1 VSFGKYGLVVAGI
14 LLASVPIL
22 LVTLGASDPGV
33 RLAVALGALLAGLN
47 TLTAYGLVLWS
58 AGRSTTAFM
67 RAILGGMVG
76 RMAALLAAV
85 VAAVLLLGLPKVPL
99 AVSLLAYFVCFL
111 ALELA
116 VLPKRPLAPHAEAR

>member
-14 LLASVPIL
+14 LLASLPIL
-22 LVTLGASDPGV
+22 LLTLGDSDSSV
-33 RLAVALGALLAGLN
+33 RRAVALGALLAALN

-67 RAILGGMVG
+67 RAILGGMVA
-76 RMAALLAAV
+76 RMGVLLAAV

-99 AVSLLAYFVCFL
+99 AVSLLAYFVAFL
-111 ALELA
+111 TLELA
-116 VLPKRPLAPHAEAR
+116 ALPKRPLAPHAEAR

>member
-1 VSFGKYGLVVAGI
+1 VSFARYGLIVAGI
-14 LLASVPIL
+14 LLASLPVL
-22 LVTLGASDPGV
+22 LAALGDSDSGV
-33 RLAVALGALLAGLN
+33 RNAVALGALLAALN

-67 RAILGGMVG
+67 RAILGGMVA
-76 RMAALLAAV
+76 RMGVLLAAV
-85 VAAVLLLGLPKVPL
+85 VAAVLVLGLPKVPL
-99 AVSLLAYFVCFL
+99 AVSLLAYFVSFL